1 MSVPPRTVRDMAL
14 RLLHTSDWHL
24 GHVLHGFDR
33 AHEHAL
39 ALEWLLEAVVRE
51 EIDALLVAGDV
62 FDAANPPTEAQ
73 QLWYRFLVEAWA
85 RVPHLQIVVVGGNHD
100 SASRLDAIDP
110 FLRAL
115 KRLHVVGGV
124 ARSGG
129 EVDLDRHV
137 IALRDRAGATAAWV
151 AAVPHLRATETGTGD
166 EAAVAAGTRA
176 FYDAVFARAR
186 ARRRAGEALLAM
198 GHLYLVGAQ
207 VSSLSERKLTLGNQ
221 SAVGH
226 DLFPGDVA
234 YAALGHLHLAQPV
247 GGREHVRYSGSLI
260 PLSLAE
266 RDYPHQAVVVELEGE
281 RTLAIRA
288 LRAPRSVALPRIPTQ
303 GALGLAEALAAIAAL
318 PARGDGP
325 DCARPL
331 LEVEVRVEKPEPT
344 LRQKV
349 EEALRGK
356 EARLARLGVTVTGS
370 GASLREQD
378 VRSISE
384 LQPEEVFRAKWTKH
398 HQGDPPADLVSAF
411 HELVDLV
418 HQEVA

>member
-1 MSVPPRTVRDMAL
+1 MAL

-24 GHVLHGFDR
+24 GHVLHGFER

-39 ALEWLLEAVVRE
+39 ALAWLLDAVVRE
-51 EIDALLVAGDV
+51 EVDALLVAGDV

-73 QLWYRFLVEAWA
+73 HAWYRFLVEAWA
-85 RVPHLQIVVVGGNHD
+85 RVPHLQVVVVGGNHD

-115 KRLHVVGGV
+115 ERLHVVGGV
-124 ARSGG
+124 ARNGG

-137 IALRDRAGATAAWV
+137 IPLRDRAGETAAWV

-186 ARRRAGEALLAM
+186 ARRKPGEALLAM

-226 DLFPGDVA
+226 DLFPDDVA

-247 GGREHVRYSGSLI
+247 GGREHVRYSGSLV

-266 RDYPHQAVVVELEGE
+266 RDYPHQAVLVELDGE
-281 RTLAIRA
+281 RKVAIRE
-288 LRAPRSVALPRIPTQ
+288 LRAPRSVALPRIPEQ
-303 GALGLAEALAAIAAL
+303 GAAGVAEALAAIAAL
-318 PARGDGP
+318 PARGAGP
-325 DCARPL
+325 ECARPL

-384 LQPEEVFRAKWTKH
+384 LQPEEVFRAKWKKH
-398 HQGDPPADLVSAF
+398 HAGDAPPDLVRAF
-411 HELVDLV
+411 HELVELV